1 MPKQASINAFYV
13 TAKGLITHIW
23 SIHLSNKGE
32 KPLRVQRYYFFLR
45 YANFLDRMCGISAFC
60 MQNII

>member
-13 TAKGLITHIW
+13 KQRVDRPRLVDTFIEQGRETFAGAK
-23 SIHLSNKGE
+23 
-32 KPLRVQRYYFFLR
+32 VR